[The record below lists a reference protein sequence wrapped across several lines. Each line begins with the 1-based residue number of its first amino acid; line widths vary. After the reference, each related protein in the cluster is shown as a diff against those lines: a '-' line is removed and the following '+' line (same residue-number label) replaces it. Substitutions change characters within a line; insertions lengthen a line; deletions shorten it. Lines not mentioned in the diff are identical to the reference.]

1 MTHVLTIHS
10 WERGNTNKYFL
21 EINILLTPKAH
32 VHDCESNSWAAEVS
46 LLLWW
51 EIMASNLFKGIF
63 WYLNVNIVFLFFL
76 ALNHLKQHPFN
87 VLIAVKCLKT
97 FYDHLILHQT
107 VIRNRKLRVWG
118 SFSESAMWSVLD
130 TMVRGWDQSKYV
142 YNEMPDFTLGVL
154 QDRFDKKSLEDLYK
168 KYEQRY
174 QLSESFFFL
183 FDAGFTLSLFR

>member
-1 MTHVLTIHS
+1 MKTNISLRYIFFFLLPRHMSMTANQILEQLKS
-10 WERGNTNKYFL
+10 AFSCDER
-21 EINILLTPKAH
+21 
-32 VHDCESNSWAAEVS
+32 
-46 LLLWW
+46 LWHPTY
-51 EIMASNLFKGIF
+51 LKVF
-63 WYLNVNIVFLFFL
+63 WYRNVYIVLLFFL

-107 VIRNRKLRVWG
+107 VIRNRKLGVWG
-118 SFSESAMWSVLD
+118 SFSESAMWSVLY